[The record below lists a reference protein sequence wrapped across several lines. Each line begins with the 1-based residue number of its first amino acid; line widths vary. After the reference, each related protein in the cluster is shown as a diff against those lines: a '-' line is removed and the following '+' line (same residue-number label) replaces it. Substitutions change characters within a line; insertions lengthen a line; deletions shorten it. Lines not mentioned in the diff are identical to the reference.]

1 MRKYLQLLSIVVL
14 LLSSS
19 QVMAQKVRV
28 VTGHVYDPGKEALV
42 GVTVAVKGSTSGGA
56 ITDENGRYMILVP
69 NESGTVIVFSSI
81 GFEKKEVAVG
91 DKKVIDVTMT
101 EKSAYLEF
109 HAENPYSW
117 NLFFIREYGAFVGT
131 RRDYSRR

>member
-69 NESGTVIVFSSI
+69 NENGTVIVFSSI
-81 GFEKKEVAVG
+81 GFEKK
-91 DKKVIDVTMT
+91 
-101 EKSAYLEF
+101 
-109 HAENPYSW
+109 
-117 NLFFIREYGAFVGT
+117 R
-131 RRDYSRR
+131 

>member
-69 NESGTVIVFSSI
+69 NENGTVIVFSSI
-81 GFEKKEVAVG
+81 VVIPFSSEVSSFR
-91 DKKVIDVTMT
+91 VIT
-101 EKSAYLEF
+101 SL
-109 HAENPYSW
+109 
-117 NLFFIREYGAFVGT
+117 IIVGT
-131 RRDYSRR
+131 GFIFRSFS